1 MSASPPSICS
11 TGRPLAT
18 CSRWPGVDAAAA
30 AAAVAGVA
38 GFGAAAAAAGV
49 AAAVQGGGGAAGAE
63 FRELMHRFEAAA
75 AGVRQGGMLASKQY
89 KRHVRVLAA
98 RCARALREHV
108 PS

>member
-30 AAAVAGVA
+30 AAAVAG
-38 GFGAAAAAAGV
+38 FGAAAAAAGV
-49 AAAVQGGGGAAGAE
+49 AAAVQGGVGAAGAE

-75 AGVRQGGMLASKQY
+75 AGVRQGW
-89 KRHVRVLAA
+89 HVGLETGLQATRP
-98 RCARALREHV
+98 RSRGTLR
-108 PS
+108 PSFA